1 MHVLIAEDQR
11 VLQMTHRAVMAGWG
25 FGCEMAGNGAEAVA
39 LARRNDG
46 RYDLCIMDVSMP
58 VMDGIEATREIR
70 NSVRYFPI
78 LGYSSEIDA
87 RDRCLEA
94 GMDDFLL
101 KPCPPARL
109 FGIIHDLTVKPV
121 TVTANNQE
129 IAIERIMPMNA
140 EQLKE
145 LRELEKKGL
154 AVLLVENGTQR
165 FVVHRNIQNKMSH
178 VLIGEGKELFEFLDR
193 SENPA
198 NCHLDRC
205 NMQTNRLLLTPE
217 QFAQRAQEE
226 DRDIAKYTKP
236 VDENLGSEKK

>member
-1 MHVLIAEDQR
+1 MRILIAEDQR

-39 LARRNDG
+39 LARRNAG

-109 FGIIHDLTVKPV
+109 FGIINDLTVKPV
-121 TVTANNQE
+121 TVTANKQE

-140 EQLKE
+140 DELKE
-145 LRELEKKGL
+145 LRELKKQGL
-154 AVLLVENGTQR
+154 TKLKLVGLDHP
-165 FVVHRNIQNKMSH
+165 FVVHKNIQNKISH
-178 VLIGEGKELFEFLDR
+178 DLIAEGKELSEFIDR
-193 SENPA
+193 SPDEPGR
-198 NCHLDRC
+198 CHLYKANLYITKDIF
-205 NMQTNRLLLTPE
+205 LPE
-217 QFAQRAQEE
+217 ELEEAIRQEDAVALKFSNAAE
-226 DRDIAKYTKP
+226 KP
-236 VDENLGSEKK
+236 STRK